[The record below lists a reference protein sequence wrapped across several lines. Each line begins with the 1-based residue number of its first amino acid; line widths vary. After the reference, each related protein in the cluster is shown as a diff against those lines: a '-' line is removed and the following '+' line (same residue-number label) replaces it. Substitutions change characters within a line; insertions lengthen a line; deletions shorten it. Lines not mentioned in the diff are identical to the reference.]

1 MTEVKSNT
9 PLQDFPDIYNANI
22 DELLQRIQTLEDE
35 IVRLRTLRN
44 NDIVALSQKITTL
57 EAKYNNTIGEIK
69 SSVDTKRSELDID
82 YNNKLDDFKAEYNR
96 KLAELERKF
105 VKKETTD

>member
-9 PLQDFPDIYNANI
+9 PLQDFPGIYNANNN
-22 DELLQRIQTLEDE
+22 ELLQKIENLENE
-35 IVRLRTLRN
+35 IIRLRTLRN
-44 NDIVALSQKITTL
+44 NDVAALSQKITAL

-69 SSVDTKRSELDID
+69 SSIDTKMSELETD
-82 YNNKLDDFKAEYNR
+82 YNNKLNDFKAEYNR

-105 VKKETTD
+105 VKKETTN